1 MAQDKLILVRNA
13 QAADVDE
20 RVASYADITAG
31 GDGKACKV
39 ELVENTATGEFILLF
54 PEDIPYYHFTL
65 LLSALNMPWI
75 NNDGA
80 KAAGWAEAKDGEGT
94 YMHIIAKDESDVLV
108 AVNDKNEGIII
119 VGGETSPISATE
131 KMPIEF
137 FKPDTAGNLK
147 PIASYGLILEDFD
160 AEEEEE
166 DDEEQATPTPAPAPH
181 VEAKKMSMVTILLII
196 ATLSAGIIALLL
208 MADK

>member
-31 GDGKACKV
+31 GNGKACKV

-75 NNDGA
+75 NNEGA

-94 YMHIIAKDESDVLV
+94 YMHVIAKDESDVLV

-119 VGGETSPISATE
+119 VGGETSPISSTE

-137 FKPDTAGNLK
+137 FTPDTAGNLK

-166 DDEEQATPTPAPAPH
+166 DDEELATPTPAPAPH
-181 VEAKKMSMVTILLII
+181 VEAKKMSMVTVVIII
-196 ATLSAGIIALLL
+196 AVVSAGLIALLML
-208 MADK
+208 ADK